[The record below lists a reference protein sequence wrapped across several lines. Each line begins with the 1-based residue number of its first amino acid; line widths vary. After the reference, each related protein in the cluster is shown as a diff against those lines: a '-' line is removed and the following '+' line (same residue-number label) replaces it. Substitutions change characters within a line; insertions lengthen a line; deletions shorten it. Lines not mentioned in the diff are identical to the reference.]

1 MKKVLS
7 LLASAFLLAGC
18 GTMGSSDS
26 GNILGSILGALGNE
40 NTVTSIADLVIGKI
54 RIDQSQLVGTWKYH
68 SPSCAF
74 TSENLLAKAGGAAVA
89 AQIKTKLEPT
99 FQQVGVSANNTYF
112 TFTQDN
118 QFQAKIN
125 GIPWNGTYTY
135 DPESGTLKMKSL
147 LLSSTAF
154 ITRSTRGLNLNF
166 ESKKLLNILQVAG
179 AMSGNANL
187 QTISDLSKN
196 YDGVR
201 LGFEMY
207 K

>member
-1 MKKVLS
+1 M
-7 LLASAFLLAGC
+7 
-18 GTMGSSDS
+18 
-26 GNILGSILGALGNE
+26 
-40 NTVTSIADLVIGKI
+40 
-54 RIDQSQLVGTWKYH
+54 
-68 SPSCAF
+68 
-74 TSENLLAKAGGAAVA
+74 A

-99 FQQVGVSANNTYF
+99 FQQVGVNASNTYF

-135 DPESGTLKMKSL
+135 DPDTGTLKMKSL

-187 QTISDLSKN
+187 QTITDLSKN

>member
-1 MKKVLS
+1 MKKVIS
-7 LLASAFLLAGC
+7 GIAAICLLAGC
-18 GTMGSSDS
+18 GNISGSVD
-26 GNILGSILGALGNE
+26 GNVLGSILGALGNE

-54 RIDQSQLVGTWKYH
+54 KIDQSQLIGTWKYN
-68 SPSCAF
+68 SPACAF

-89 AQIKTKLEPT
+89 AQIEGKLSPIYN
-99 FQQVGVSANNTYF
+99 QVGVSSGNTYF

-118 QFQAKIN
+118 NFQAKIN

-135 DPESGTLKMKSL
+135 DANTGTLKMKSL

-154 ITRSTRGLNLNF
+154 ITRSSKGLCLNF

-179 AMSGNANL
+179 AMSGNTNL
-187 QTISDLSKN
+187 QTITDLSKN

-201 LGFEMY
+201 LGFRMS

>member
-1 MKKVLS
+1 
-7 LLASAFLLAGC
+7 
-18 GTMGSSDS
+18 MGSSDS
-26 GNILGSILGALGNE
+26 G
-40 NTVTSIADLVIGKI
+40 KI
-54 RIDQSQLVGTWKYH
+54 RIDQ
-68 SPSCAF
+68 
-74 TSENLLAKAGGAAVA
+74 
-89 AQIKTKLEPT
+89 
-99 FQQVGVSANNTYF
+99 
-112 TFTQDN
+112 
-118 QFQAKIN
+118 
-125 GIPWNGTYTY
+125 
-135 DPESGTLKMKSL
+135 SL

>member
-1 MKKVLS
+1 MKKICSIIASLVLLS
-7 LLASAFLLAGC
+7 SC
-18 GTMGSSDS
+18 GTMGSDT

-40 NTVTSIADLVIGKI
+40 NTVNSLADLVIGYVK
-54 RIDQSQLVGTWKYH
+54 IDQSQLVGTWKYTE
-68 SPSCAF
+68 PSCAF

-89 AQIKTKLEPT
+89 GQIKGKLQPV
-99 FQQVGVSANNTYF
+99 FQQVGVNANNTYF
-112 TFTQDN
+112 TFTDDN
-118 QFQAKIN
+118 QFSAKIN

-135 DPESGTLKMKSL
+135 DPNTGTLKMKSL

-154 ITRSTRGLNLNF
+154 ITRSTKGLNLNF

-187 QTISDLSKN
+187 QTITDLSKN

-201 LGFEMY
+201 LGFNMY

>member
-26 GNILGSILGALGNE
+26 GNILGSILGSLGNE

-99 FQQVGVSANNTYF
+99 FQQV
-112 TFTQDN
+112 
-118 QFQAKIN
+118 
-125 GIPWNGTYTY
+125 
-135 DPESGTLKMKSL
+135 
-147 LLSSTAF
+147 
-154 ITRSTRGLNLNF
+154 
-166 ESKKLLNILQVAG
+166 
-179 AMSGNANL
+179 
-187 QTISDLSKN
+187 
-196 YDGVR
+196 
-201 LGFEMY
+201 
-207 K
+207 